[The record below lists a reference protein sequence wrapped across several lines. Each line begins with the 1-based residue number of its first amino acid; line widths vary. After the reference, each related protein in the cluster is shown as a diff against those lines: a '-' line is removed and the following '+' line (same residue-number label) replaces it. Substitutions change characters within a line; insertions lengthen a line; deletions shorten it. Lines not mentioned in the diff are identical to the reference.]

1 MWFWF
6 LAVVIVSYLIG
17 CLHGSVVASKLT
29 GINLKETGVKNAGAS
44 NATIVLGKK
53 YGALVAAIDIGKGTC
68 IILILR
74 MFLAQTAYPP
84 TFISL
89 LLFIA
94 GAAVVLGHI
103 FPFYMNFNGGKGTAT
118 IIGVLLALNWKL
130 GLLAFALFVVVALL
144 TDFIVIGVFTLY
156 LSLILIALWKF
167 PGIWTL
173 FISIGLLFIAIIKHL
188 ENFKRMK
195 RGEESRISSVFRK
208 KTPQ

>member
-1 MWFWF
+1 MWIWF
-6 LAVVIVSYLIG
+6 LTVLIVSYLIG
-17 CLHGSVVASKLT
+17 CLHGSVVAGKLS

-68 IILILR
+68 VILILGI
-74 MFLAQTAYPP
+74 LLTQTAYSPD
-84 TFISL
+84 FIAL
-89 LLFIA
+89 LLFVA
-94 GAAVVLGHI
+94 GAAVVLGHV

-130 GLLAFALFVVVALL
+130 GLLAFALFVIVTLL

-156 LSLILIALWKF
+156 LSLIVIALWKF

-173 FISIGLLFIAIIKHL
+173 FIAIGLLFIAIIKHL

-195 RGEESRISSVFRK
+195 HGEENRVSTVLRK
-208 KTPQ
+208 KKP